1 MPIACRRGMPLF
13 AKLSPSRILCPGIV
27 RLLAFLWLALLANP
41 AAAQTCNADVPS
53 GNYGNVD
60 ILSGGTNDTT
70 ASFTVTCTGGIH
82 NSTLRLCMDVSYG
95 NTVGGLGTQ
104 RALVNGSIYLLH
116 DIYTT
121 AARNVEWGAWGGNTL
136 LFPFGPGGTTYDML
150 LNNQGTGSHLFTM
163 YGRIAGTQQTIPPG
177 SYTWSTASVG
187 FTYSV
192 TTQSCP
198 TGTLFYRGGV
208 GSSIWYATI
217 LPNCLVTAT
226 SVDFGATGPL
236 VANVDAAGAV
246 TARCTSTTPYAIAL
260 SNGTG
265 GGTGPA
271 ARKMV
276 NGAIAIT
283 YGLYQDAAR
292 AQPFGST
299 LNVDMASGTG
309 TGLAQTINVYGR
321 VPPQATPVAGTYSD
335 TITVTLT
342 Y

>member
-1 MPIACRRGMPLF
+1 MSIACRNGMVRF
-13 AKLSPSRILCPGIV
+13 AKLSRSRISAPGVAI
-27 RLLAFLWLALLANP
+27 LLAFLWLVLLAAP
-41 AAAQTCNADVPS
+41 SSAQTCTADVPS

-70 ASFTVTCTGGIH
+70 ANFTVTCTGGVR

-104 RALVNGSIYLLH
+104 RALVNGNIYLLH
-116 DIYTT
+116 DIFTT
-121 AARNVEWGAWGGNTL
+121 AARDVEWGAWGGNTL
-136 LFPFGPGGTTYDML
+136 LFPFGPGGITYDLL
-150 LNNQGTGSHLFTM
+150 LNNQGAGSHLFTM
-163 YGRIAGTQQTIPPG
+163 YGRIAGSQQTVPPG
-177 SYTWSTASVG
+177 NYTWSTASVG

-198 TGTLFYRGGV
+198 TGTLHYRGGV
-208 GSSIWYATI
+208 SSSVWFATI

-226 SVDFGATGPL
+226 NVDFGATGPL
-236 VANVDAAGAV
+236 VANVDAAGAI
-246 TARCTSTTPYAIAL
+246 TARCTNTTPYSIAL
-260 SNGTG
+260 SNGAG
-265 GGTGPA
+265 GGSGPTL
-271 ARKMV
+271 RKMV
-276 NGAIAIT
+276 KGAVAIT

-299 LNVDMASGTG
+299 LNTDTVSGTG
-309 TGLAQTINVYGR
+309 TGLAQAINVYGR
-321 VPPQATPVAGTYSD
+321 VPPQATPAAGAYAD